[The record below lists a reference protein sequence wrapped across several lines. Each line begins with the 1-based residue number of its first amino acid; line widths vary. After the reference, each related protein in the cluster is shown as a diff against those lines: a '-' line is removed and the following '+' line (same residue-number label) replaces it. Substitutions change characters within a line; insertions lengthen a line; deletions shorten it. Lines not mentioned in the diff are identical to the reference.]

1 MNKLE
6 LLKTGLKAIEL
17 SSNEILTIYNRHIDI
32 EIKGDGSPL
41 TNADLAANKEINRI
55 LSTSNLPIIS
65 EEIKNDKFDIR
76 KKWSKYWLVD
86 PIDGT
91 KGFIKKNDEFTINIA
106 LVENNN
112 PSIGI
117 VYVPVSGILYIGFN
131 NNSYKAVK
139 GIDFNNFDE
148 LINKLNDSLIGL
160 KKISVN
166 LTPNSPIKIIGSRNH
181 LNEET
186 EFFIS
191 KLKDY
196 FDEVEIVSV
205 GSSLKIC
212 LVAEGKADIYPR
224 LGVTNEWDIAAAHAI
239 LKFAGGN
246 LFVFDKDL
254 PISSYINRSE
264 FPSNLKYNKESLKNP
279 YFIVSGLHKYNM

>member
-1 MNKLE
+1 MKKLE
-6 LLKTGLKAIEL
+6 LLKIALKAIGS
-17 SSNEILTIYNRHIDI
+17 SSNEILTIYNKHIDI
-32 EIKGDGSPL
+32 EIKKDGSPL
-41 TNADLAANKEINRI
+41 TNADKAANKEINRI

-65 EEIKNDKFDIR
+65 EEIKNEKYDIR

-91 KGFIKKNDEFTINIA
+91 KGFIAKNGEFTINIA

-131 NNSYKAVK
+131 NHSYKVIK
-139 GIDFNNFDE
+139 GIDFNDFDE
-148 LINKLNDSLIGL
+148 LINQLHDNLIRFR
-160 KKISVN
+160 KISVN
-166 LTPNSPIKIIGSRNH
+166 LTPKFPIKIIGSRNH
-181 LNEET
+181 SNKET
-186 EFFIS
+186 DFFIS
-191 KLKDY
+191 NLKDY
-196 FDEVEIVSV
+196 FNEVEIVSA

-224 LGVTNEWDIAAAHAI
+224 LGGTNEWDIAAAHAV

-246 LFVFDKDL
+246 LFIYDKDL
-254 PISSYINRSE
+254 PVSNYINRSE
-264 FPSNLKYNKESLKNP
+264 FPSNLEYNKESLKNP